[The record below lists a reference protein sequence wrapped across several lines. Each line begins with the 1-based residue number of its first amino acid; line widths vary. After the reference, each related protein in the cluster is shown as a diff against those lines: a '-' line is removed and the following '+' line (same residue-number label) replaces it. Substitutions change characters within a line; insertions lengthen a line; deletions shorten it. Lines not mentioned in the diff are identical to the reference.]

1 MLKWIVKIEIDKY
14 VERNRKECDGE
25 IERQKY
31 VKRKS
36 NEWDTEIG
44 TEEWE
49 IETERKM
56 CQKIRKEWERDVS
69 NKRVRN
75 QRHMGKEIRRKKS

>member
-1 MLKWIVKIEIDKY
+1 MV
-14 VERNRKECDGE
+14 RNGE

-31 VKRKS
+31 VERKS

-44 TEEWE
+44 TKEGE

-56 CQKIRKEWERDVS
+56 WQKKIVK
-69 NKRVRN
+69 NKIE
-75 QRHMGKEIRRKKS
+75 K